1 MENDK
6 ELIFRF
12 SKIVRD
18 NFNSSEE
25 IMVEAQKVINDIRQD
40 TLRQVLPDIME
51 TPSAY
56 PWEGVSAG
64 HNQCR
69 EDIIDKAKEIWG
81 IDLSKD

>member
-56 PWEGVSAG
+56 P
-64 HNQCR
+64 
-69 EDIIDKAKEIWG
+69 
-81 IDLSKD
+81 